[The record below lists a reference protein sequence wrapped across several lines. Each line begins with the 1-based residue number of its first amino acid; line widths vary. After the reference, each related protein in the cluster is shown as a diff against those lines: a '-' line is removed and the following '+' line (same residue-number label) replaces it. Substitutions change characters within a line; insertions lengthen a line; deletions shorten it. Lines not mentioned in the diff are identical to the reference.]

1 MNNINM
7 NPNAVKRLKKFT
19 KEMSL
24 YIKHPNYDEIKQLYI
39 NNLIKTITSA
49 ENMILKIKITKKG
62 TVDKRSS
69 NQFETLNKLKDE
81 LNIIQEEKKKQ
92 AVIKRQETIRI
103 KRELKEAKLKNK
115 QDIKKMYVSKR
126 IIKLD
131 YNKIKVIGYGY
142 LTNKIEFDKLK
153 KAAPG
158 CYYIQTVKYY
168 DNKGNIINRGQ
179 FKNKSFDY
187 SFINSKQYKEF
198 IKRVDI
204 NMSSN
209 VNYEYLPTSLINRDM
224 RNYTIIETTAYKKEI
239 LDKNLNLKQIYKDN
253 DNGHCVYDAYL
264 NYFNIL
270 SEKNKNAKAIYN
282 KLLNNEDLKRPYTD
296 ENINLIASFCNSS
309 LKIRDLINGDDKFFK
324 NDHARFY
331 VELLNTKYNHL
342 DLLTS
347 DYNEV
352 EEVENFEEM
361 EKIRD
366 ITPFYIEKY
375 GSLIT
380 LDKTYKI
387 KNSNF
392 KIIYNEWKDQNNYN
406 SLFIDQESDIY
417 KFISSYDYTLHT
429 FFNKFEVNDNLY
441 DELDITKA
449 YYNYSN
455 IEKNKYYLGVPS
467 GSFVS
472 VKCDERF
479 NIKHFN
485 KMTKNKL
492 LGYFEVVINKINDKH
507 NHFLKLGLI
516 QGSRHTL
523 TTSQI
528 KLLKYYIDFTFINC
542 CYSPA
547 VDIPFNEKF
556 LEVDNETNIKYY
568 CKAFGLMLAT
578 SSEID
583 ITIKPLN
590 DDKNYYNTIYNDNY
604 DIYKV
609 NNLVKVSIKDKLKKS
624 YCHIAYFIHAYTR
637 TLIMDQLLN
646 MNIDDVF
653 GVKLDSIIVKKN
665 SIYDYN
671 KNVFGDTLKKCNIE
685 SMFKIINTNG
695 LDFGLNN
702 NDIDYDYISSYYRP
716 YFEETHNEINFNEP
730 FLYTGD
736 YILNRVVYI
745 GGAGG
750 AGKTTSILKNLNNK
764 NICYTTSCW
773 NLIQGIKNKYPDILG
788 YSLPNLTGQCGS
800 TKTEKIKNTNLKHI
814 VIDENTL
821 NDANIVNSI
830 INDPLYKHCFIFLL
844 GDVNFNGFFYQ
855 CSLPS
860 ITVLKPCDINCQY
873 IEYTKTF
880 RFNEELNKK
889 LQELRNLMAQG
900 LHSDRLNYFVANNFN
915 YYNKEEII
923 FNDND
928 IGISA
933 INDYDNNNN
942 KLTEYFINKGTTP
955 QYFIKTTNK
964 ATGQL
969 KGAQILDKPTHKN
982 YECKLFKTIH
992 SFQGLDLNENNK
1004 IIISITKDFDYRLLY
1019 TALSRA
1025 RRVDQIYLIK
1035 NDYNK
1040 KFQKREHRGYCG
1052 DSGCRIAALD

>member
-1 MNNINM
+1 MSNNNM
-7 NPNAVKRLKKFT
+7 KPNTQKRVKKFT

-24 YIKHPNYDEIKQLYI
+24 YVKHPNYEEIKQLYL
-39 NNLIKTITSA
+39 NNLIKTITGA
-49 ENMILKIKITKKG
+49 ENIILKIKITKKG
-62 TVDKRSS
+62 TIDKRSKGQL
-69 NQFETLNKLKDE
+69 NNLNKLKND
-81 LNIIQEEKKKQ
+81 LNLIQEEKKKQ

-126 IIKLD
+126 VIKLD

-153 KAAPG
+153 KVAPG
-158 CYYIQTVKYY
+158 CYYVQTVKFYNNNGHNI
-168 DNKGNIINRGQ
+168 NKGT
-179 FKNKSFDY
+179 FKNKSFDF
-187 SFINSKQYKEF
+187 SFNNSKQYKEF

-209 VNYEYLPTSLINRDM
+209 NNYEYLPTELINKDM

-282 KLLNNEDLKRPYTD
+282 KLLKNEDFKRPYTD

-309 LKIRDLINGDDKFFK
+309 LKIRDLINGNDKFFK

-352 EEVENFEEM
+352 EEIENFEEM
-361 EKIRD
+361 EKIRVT
-366 ITPFYIEKY
+366 TPFYIEKY

-387 KNSNF
+387 KDSNF
-392 KIIYNEWKDQNNYN
+392 KIIYNEWKDQYNYN
-406 SLFIDQESDIY
+406 TLFIDQESDIY

-441 DELDITKA
+441 DELDIVKA

-455 IEKNKYYLGVPS
+455 KDKNKYYMGVPS

-485 KMTKNKL
+485 KMTKNNL
-492 LGYFEVVINKINDKH
+492 LGFFEVVIKKINDKQE
-507 NHFLKLGLI
+507 HFLKLGLI
-516 QGSRHTL
+516 EGSKHTL

-528 KLLKYYIDFTFINC
+528 ILLKSYIDFEFINC
-542 CYSPA
+542 CYAPA
-547 VDIPFNEKF
+547 VDIPFNENF

-578 SSEID
+578 TSEID

-604 DIYKV
+604 DIYKI

-624 YCHIAYFIHAYTR
+624 YSHIAYFIHGYTR

-646 MNIDDVF
+646 MNINDVF
-653 GVKLDSIIVKKN
+653 GVKLDSIIIKKN

-671 KNVFGDTLKKCNIE
+671 KNVFGDTLKTCNIE
-685 SMFKIINTNG
+685 KMLKINDTSG
-695 LDFGLNN
+695 LDYGLNN
-702 NDIDYDYISSYYRP
+702 DVDYNYISSYYRP
-716 YFEETHNEINFNEP
+716 YFEETNNEINFEKP

-736 YILNRVVYI
+736 YILNRVIYI

-750 AGKTTSILKNLNNK
+750 AGKTSSILKSLNNK

-773 NLIQGIKNKYPDILG
+773 NLIQGIKNKYSDILG
-788 YSLPNLTGQCGS
+788 YSLPNLTGQCGT
-800 TKTEKIKNTNLKHI
+800 TKTEKIKNTNLKFI
-814 VIDENTL
+814 VIDEMTLINDNTI
-821 NDANIVNSI
+821 NDI
-830 INDPLYKHCFIFLL
+830 INDPIFKHCFIFLL
-844 GDVNFNGFFYQ
+844 GDVQFKGFFYQ

-880 RFNEELNKK
+880 RFNEELNRK
-889 LQELRNLMAQG
+889 LQKLRSLMEQRS
-900 LHSDRLNYFVANNFN
+900 HTDTLNYFVAKNFN
-915 YYNKEEII
+915 YYNKEDII

-933 INDYDNNNN
+933 INDYQNNNN
-942 KLTEYFINKGTTP
+942 ELTEYFINKGTTP

-1025 RRVDQIYLIK
+1025 RRVDQIFLIK

-1040 KFQKREHRGYCG
+1040 KFQPRGSYDPDRSLG
-1052 DSGCRIAALD
+1052 VRIAECD